1 MGFIGSIAERL
12 MTGQKPPG
20 VRYADFSA
28 MPPEALLPPLDRT
41 DLNEAGLTPAQR
53 QWRRDGVLVLR
64 NFIPDE
70 VTAPYIKRREAFG
83 DPVGWREPNSYQLAW
98 EMRALALYT
107 PLMETLKH
115 LIGEEMMLHLCLTNW
130 ITSQRAWH
138 QDDYLNPSFVN
149 CWYAAVWIA
158 LGDIE
163 ADCGPFEYIPGSQ
176 RWPLMR
182 GEKVREF
189 LGEDVHELHWPKTAE
204 RFTTPAV
211 EYEMKLRRAKPKIFL
226 ARRGDV
232 LVWHARLMHQGS
244 LAKTP
249 GKERRSLIAHFS
261 GANHRPDIHEISRA
275 RDKNGQIYVR
285 FGDLAAADDEA
296 PS

>member
-1 MGFIGSIAERL
+1 MGLIKSLGERL
-12 MTGQKPPG
+12 ATGQKAPAI
-20 VRYADFSA
+20 RYADFSA
-28 MPPEALLPPLDRT
+28 PVPEAVLPRLDHSGIDET
-41 DLNEAGLTPAQR
+41 ALTPEQLE
-53 QWRRDGVLVLR
+53 WRREGALILR

-70 VTAPYIKRREAFG
+70 VTEPYIKRREAYERPG
-83 DPVGWREPNSYQLAW
+83 GWVEGHSYQFVP
-98 EMRALALYT
+98 EMRALALYP

-261 GANHRPDIHEISRA
+261 GVNHRPDIPDQFRM
-275 RDKNGQIYVR
+275 RDANGQTYVQ
-285 FGDLAAADDEA
+285 FGGPAA
-296 PS
+296 